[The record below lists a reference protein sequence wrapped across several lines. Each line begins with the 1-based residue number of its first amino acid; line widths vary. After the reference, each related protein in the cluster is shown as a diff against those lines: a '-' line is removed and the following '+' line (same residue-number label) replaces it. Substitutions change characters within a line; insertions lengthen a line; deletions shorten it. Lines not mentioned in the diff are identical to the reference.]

1 MKDAVCEIY
10 HVWFNSSMM
19 HRTIISFAFNYNQV
33 ASTADLL
40 NVPINLTDRKA
51 DDQRDGYIE
60 LLPDKRQIFENVWHK
75 LVSSY
80 TQVTPIVR
88 HNEAQ
93 TGPSISV
100 NSWYQYLYEYET
112 VNLST
117 YTADKIES
125 LKDFLERNTR
135 EMCDQVILQIQ
146 VDFTLNNI

>member
-1 MKDAVCEIY
+1 MCCEIY
-10 HVWFNSSMM
+10 CIAPAVDDAPSD
-19 HRTIISFAFNYNQV
+19 IIYFAFNYDQV

-60 LLPDKRQIFENVWHK
+60 LLPDNRQIFENVWRK
-75 LVSSY
+75 LVSRY

-100 NSWYQYLYEYET
+100 NSWYQYLYEYKT
-112 VNLST
+112 VDLST
-117 YTADKIES
+117 YTEDKMES
-125 LKDFLERNTR
+125 LKYFLERYTDD
-135 EMCDQVILQIQ
+135 MCDQVMLQIH
-146 VDFTLNNI
+146 